1 MPVPSDT
8 SARLALPYLAP
19 SQAQKHV
26 THNEALLLLDSLVQ
40 LSVVE
45 VDATV
50 PPGDPAAGDIHA
62 LGSAAEGAWAG
73 QDGKLAAWDGAAWH
87 FLDPREGW
95 RAYDLAAGRGV
106 VFDGSAWQPEVSEL
120 QDLEGVGVNTGWDG
134 VNRLS
139 VAAQAS
145 LFSHDGAGGGHQLK
159 INKATAADTASL
171 LFQSGW
177 TGHAEMGL
185 AGDTGFSVKISADGS
200 SWAEALKMDPAS
212 GETSFAPDGTVRATL
227 SAAGLDVAVPL
238 TGEAVQDQPLDGGA
252 TRVMKVGAFG
262 LGGRDLAAATVADGQ
277 EDLASGFYGGTGG
290 SAVNFPGVTKYYPF
304 LNLNR
309 RIGTGSYRQVRLFFS
324 ADTMVMRSS
333 DDLGASW
340 SDDVEFYSN
349 ETILGTVSQSGG
361 VPTGAVIE
369 RGSNANGDYVRYAD
383 GTQVCTQQKV
393 VNTAIDQASGGLFV
407 NAADLTATHAA
418 TFSGAGPNVSLQVL
432 LPGSTP
438 HDIGAVLTAS
448 GLSAASF
455 RLTRMQA
462 DATARDITCQVTAIG
477 RWF

>member
-145 LFSHDGAGGGHQLK
+145 LFSHDGAGGGHRVG
-159 INKATAADTASL
+159 I
-171 LFQSGW
+171 
-177 TGHAEMGL
+177 
-185 AGDTGFSVKISADGS
+185 
-200 SWAEALKMDPAS
+200 
-212 GETSFAPDGTVRATL
+212 
-227 SAAGLDVAVPL
+227 
-238 TGEAVQDQPLDGGA
+238 GGA
-252 TRVMKVGAFG
+252 GNPEVHELR
-262 LGGRDLAAATVADGQ
+262 LAVSVDHDVLRLQIAMDDT
-277 EDLASGFYGGTGG
+277 LA
-290 SAVNFPGVTKYYPF
+290 
-304 LNLNR
+304 
-309 RIGTGSYRQVRLFFS
+309 VRLPK
-324 ADTMVMRSS
+324 ALEHLS
-333 DDLGASW
+333 D
-340 SDDVEFYSN
+340 
-349 ETILGTVSQSGG
+349 
-361 VPTGAVIE
+361 
-369 RGSNANGDYVRYAD
+369 
-383 GTQVCTQQKV
+383 
-393 VNTAIDQASGGLFV
+393 
-407 NAADLTATHAA
+407 
-418 TFSGAGPNVSLQVL
+418 
-432 LPGSTP
+432 PG
-438 HDIGAVLTAS
+438 
-448 GLSAASF
+448 
-455 RLTRMQA
+455 
-462 DATARDITCQVTAIG
+462 
-477 RWF
+477 